1 MQTAR
6 GETTDNTILNS
17 LRFRNPDASETQLN
31 RALSVLSKFKNLQ
44 PEQIATSFTSFATL
58 NNIYATLA
66 DNGFIDDDVWEE
78 YQEITSNISIERG
91 GRKRA
96 KLLGDL
102 ANHYRNNIYDKFINE
117 IANRPSGSS
126 G

>member
-1 MQTAR
+1 M
-6 GETTDNTILNS
+6 ELKE
-17 LRFRNPDASETQLN
+17 LKLPF
-31 RALSVLSKFKNLQ
+31 V
-44 PEQIATSFTSFATL
+44 
-58 NNIYATLA
+58 IYATLA
-66 DNGFIDDDVWEE
+66 DNGFIDGDVFEE
-78 YQEITSNISIERG
+78 YQELRSRISNERG

-102 ANHYRNNIYDKFINE
+102 ANHYRENIYDKFINE